1 MKRIINTLVVFSLL
15 FAFLIPQIAYASDNT
30 DAPEWT
36 DISISDSE
44 FEAIL
49 ENNPNNQISKRST
62 GLIDTYSIAVSKSGS
77 NLLIAGRT
85 TCSTDVTKCGLKE
98 VIIQRRKNSSSS
110 WSDYKTYDDLY
121 TDGHTYI
128 LSKSIA
134 VASGYQYRVTCTHYD
149 KKNLFS
155 TQKINNVSNVV
166 TI

>member
-1 MKRIINTLVVFSLL
+1 MKRIINTLVAFSLL
-15 FAFLIPQIAYASDNT
+15 FAFLIPQNAYASDNT

-49 ENNPNNQISKRST
+49 ENNPNNQISTCSS
-62 GLIDTYSIAVSKSGS
+62 GLIDTYSIAVSKSSG
-77 NLLIAGRT
+77 NLIVVGKTA
-85 TCSTDVTKCGLKE
+85 CISDVTKCGFKE

-110 WSDYKTYDDLY
+110 WSNYKTYDDLY
-121 TDGHTYI
+121 ADSYI
-128 LSKSIA
+128 YRLSKSIA
-134 VASGYQYRVTCTHYD
+134 VASGYQYRVTCTHYA

-155 TQKINNVSNVV
+155 TQKIDNVSNVV